1 MSFIF
6 YIAVL
11 LVLLGVFFIYTSLE
25 VRKVSQGE
33 GAAPQGQS
41 PLFDEDIPAP
51 AADSPSP
58 SISGFVSGEA
68 DSSPIPA
75 DTVTDTDTSSKDFNG
90 VLYVDEKGIVLPD
103 SSAGILEESGAYDGF
118 SRIGSGVAQ
127 VGADALSVRIE
138 RKFFRFDYHRI
149 REIRLREGVAVVYLK
164 GDSRGNI
171 FIAENVL
178 FARVLDES
186 FSRYSQKG

>member
-11 LVLLGVFFIYTSLE
+11 LVLLGVFFVYTSLE

-33 GAAPQGQS
+33 GGAVPRERG
-41 PLFDEDIPAP
+41 PLFDEDIP
-51 AADSPSP
+51 SPSTQP
-58 SISGFVSGEA
+58 PTVSSFVSEEVP
-68 DSSPIPA
+68 SPPAPA
-75 DTVTDTDTSSKDFNG
+75 DTVTDTRPSDFNV

-118 SRIGSGVAQ
+118 NRIGSGVAQ
-127 VGADALSVRIE
+127 VGSDALSVRIE

>member
-11 LVLLGVFFIYTSLE
+11 LVLLGVFFVYTSLE
-25 VRKVSQGE
+25 VRKVG
-33 GAAPQGQS
+33 GAAAPQGGE

-51 AADSPSP
+51 MTETPSP
-58 SISGFVSGEA
+58 AVSSFVAEEVHS
-68 DSSPIPA
+68 SSPA
-75 DTVTDTDTSSKDFNG
+75 VTDNDSSSKDFNV

-103 SSAGILEESGAYDGF
+103 SSAGILEENGAYDDF
-118 SRIGSGVAQ
+118 NRIGSGVAQ
-127 VGADALSVRIE
+127 VGSDALSVRIE

>member
-1 MSFIF
+1 MSFIL

-25 VRKVSQGE
+25 VRRVGS
-33 GAAPQGQS
+33 ASAPQGKT

-51 AADSPSP
+51 APETPAPSAA
-58 SISGFVSGEA
+58 GFVPDEPHSA
-68 DSSPIPA
+68 SSPA
-75 DTVTDTDTSSKDFNG
+75 DTDADTRPSDFSV
-90 VLYVDEKGIVLPD
+90 VLYVDEKGVVLPD
-103 SSAGILEESGAYDGF
+103 SSAGVLEESGAYDGF
-118 SRIGSGVAQ
+118 TRIGSGVAQ
-127 VGADALSVRIE
+127 IGADALSVRIE

-178 FARVLDES
+178 FARELDES